1 MKKIREIVYTAE
13 AVDVIVIGGGHAGCE
28 AALAAAR
35 MGCAVSLLAIN
46 LDSIAMMPCNPNIG
60 GTSKGHLV
68 REIDAL
74 GGEMAK
80 NIDKTYIQSRMLNT
94 GKGPAVHSLRA
105 QADKHRYSQEMKKT
119 LENTP
124 GLRIMQSEVV
134 DIAVDDGAVVGVMS
148 ASGALH
154 PCKAL
159 VMATGTY
166 LGGRCIWGEVSVN
179 SGPNGLAAATQL
191 KDSLDHLGIT
201 MHRFKTGTPARL
213 DASSVDFSKMIEQ
226 RGDDEIT
233 PFSFEN
239 SREDIDRPQIS
250 CYLTH
255 TNERTHEVIR
265 ANLQRS
271 PMYSGE
277 IEGTATRY
285 CPSIED
291 KVVRFAEKTSHQVF
305 VEPEGENTNELY
317 VSGMSTSLPEDVQ
330 IAMYRTVPGL
340 ENCRIVRFG
349 YAIEYDC
356 VDATQLLP
364 TLEFKTI
371 SGFFSAGQ
379 FNGTSGYEEA
389 AAQGLIAGIN
399 AAAKILDKPPLTIDR
414 SEGYIGVLIDDLVTK
429 GSNEPYRMM
438 TSRAE
443 YRLLLRQDN
452 ADLRLTEKGYGYLIS
467 DERHQKT
474 IEKKRYITDEINR
487 LSKTIVA
494 PTEKVNLLLKQHDS
508 SEITSGMKLVELIK
522 RPELTYDLL
531 VDVDTNRPTLPKDV
545 AEQVNIAIKY
555 EGYIKRQM
563 LHVEQFKKLEN
574 RKLPQD
580 LDYSTISNLR
590 LEARQKL
597 NAIKPLNIGQASRIT
612 GVNPA
617 DISNLLVY
625 MERRKHME
633 RGTE

>member
-1 MKKIREIVYTAE
+1 LGNRAVIDMEKNREIIYIAE

-35 MGCAVSLLAIN
+35 MGCTVSLLAIN

-80 NIDKTYIQSRMLNT
+80 NIDKTFIQSRMLNT

-105 QADKHRYSQEMKKT
+105 QADKHRYSQEMKSV

-124 GLRIMQSEVV
+124 GLHIMQSEVIDV
-134 DIAVDDGAVVGVMS
+134 VVEDGAVVGVIT

-191 KDSLDHLGIT
+191 KDSLDRLGIA

-213 DASSVDFSKMIEQ
+213 DASSVDFSKMIGQ
-226 RGDDEIT
+226 NGDDEIT

-239 SREDIDRPQIS
+239 SREDIERPQIS

-255 TNERTHEVIR
+255 TNERTHEVIK
-265 ANLQRS
+265 ANLERS

-330 IAMYRTVPGL
+330 IAMYRTV
-340 ENCRIVRFG
+340 
-349 YAIEYDC
+349 A
-356 VDATQLLP
+356 
-364 TLEFKTI
+364 
-371 SGFFSAGQ
+371 
-379 FNGTSGYEEA
+379 
-389 AAQGLIAGIN
+389 
-399 AAAKILDKPPLTIDR
+399 
-414 SEGYIGVLIDDLVTK
+414 
-429 GSNEPYRMM
+429 
-438 TSRAE
+438 
-443 YRLLLRQDN
+443 
-452 ADLRLTEKGYGYLIS
+452 GYLHIFWQGC
-467 DERHQKT
+467 DHAR
-474 IEKKRYITDEINR
+474 
-487 LSKTIVA
+487 
-494 PTEKVNLLLKQHDS
+494 
-508 SEITSGMKLVELIK
+508 
-522 RPELTYDLL
+522 
-531 VDVDTNRPTLPKDV
+531 
-545 AEQVNIAIKY
+545 NI
-555 EGYIKRQM
+555 
-563 LHVEQFKKLEN
+563 
-574 RKLPQD
+574 
-580 LDYSTISNLR
+580 
-590 LEARQKL
+590 
-597 NAIKPLNIGQASRIT
+597 
-612 GVNPA
+612 
-617 DISNLLVY
+617 
-625 MERRKHME
+625 
-633 RGTE
+633 

>member
-1 MKKIREIVYTAE
+1 
-13 AVDVIVIGGGHAGCE
+13 
-28 AALAAAR
+28 
-35 MGCAVSLLAIN
+35 
-46 LDSIAMMPCNPNIG
+46 
-60 GTSKGHLV
+60 
-68 REIDAL
+68 
-74 GGEMAK
+74 
-80 NIDKTYIQSRMLNT
+80 MLNT

-124 GLRIMQSEVV
+124 GLHIVQSEVV
-134 DIAVDDGAVVGVMS
+134 DIIVEDGAISGVIT

-159 VMATGTY
+159 IMATGTY

-179 SGPNGLAAATQL
+179 SGPNGLAAATCL
-191 KDSLDHLGIT
+191 KESLGRLGVL

-213 DASSVDFSKMIEQ
+213 DAASVDFSKMIEQ
-226 RGDDEIT
+226 KGDDEIT

-239 SREDIDRPQIS
+239 KREYIDRPQVS

-255 TNERTHEVIR
+255 TNEKTHEVIR

-291 KVVRFAEKTSHQVF
+291 KVVRFAEKASHQVF

-330 IAMYRTVPGL
+330 IAMYRTIPGL
-340 ENCRIVRFG
+340 EKCRIVRFG

-356 VDATQLLP
+356 IDATQLLP
-364 TLEFKTI
+364 TLEFKGI

-399 AAAKILDKPPLTIDR
+399 AAAKILDKPPFTIDR

-452 ADLRLTEKGYGYLIS
+452 ADLRLTEKGYGYLINE
-467 DERHQKT
+467 ERNQK
-474 IEKKRYITDEINR
+474 ILHKKRLIESEINR
-487 LSKTIVA
+487 LSKAIVA
-494 PTEKVNLLLKQHDS
+494 PSEKINSILRQNSS
-508 SEITSGMKLVELIK
+508 SEIASGMKLIELIK
-522 RPELTYDLL
+522 RPELTYDTLA
-531 VDVDTNRPTLPKDV
+531 DVDPNRPVLPQDV
-545 AEQVNIAIKY
+545 AEQINIAIKY

-563 LHVEQFKKLEN
+563 FHVEQFKKLEK
-574 RKLPQD
+574 RKLPQG
-580 LDYSTISNLR
+580 LDYNEIGNLR

-612 GVNPA
+612 GVSPA

-633 RGTE
+633 RGAE